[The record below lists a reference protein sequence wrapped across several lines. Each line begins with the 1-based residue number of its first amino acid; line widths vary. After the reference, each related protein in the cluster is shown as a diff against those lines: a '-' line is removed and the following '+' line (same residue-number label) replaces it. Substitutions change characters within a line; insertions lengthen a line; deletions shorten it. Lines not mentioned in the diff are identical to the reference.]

1 MVYFYCYGGG
11 SVGGEVVIFDILYIE
26 LMPFDLMFG
35 ICFFRGAWVRE
46 SLRIAIE
53 GLRKE
58 G

>member
-1 MVYFYCYGGG
+1 M
-11 SVGGEVVIFDILYIE
+11 GGEVVIFDILYIE
-26 LMPFDLMFG
+26 LMPFDLMFS